1 MTVVT
6 ANTTGCNLM
15 SNDDRMKKAEELL
28 EEKYQEEFEV
38 LEYNGLVN
46 IDNDE
51 YQVVASAKN
60 KSDILFEARISLEDN
75 YLSDEYITSRVCRM
89 MEEKMQQNLGGL
101 TGYLKIKIQA
111 VSKTIDSANSKMTIP
126 EYMALKPSNLY
137 AVYLHYSPQNGEI
150 DNLYAN
156 LQNAC
161 LEMMDM
167 SGAMEIY
174 IVEED
179 KLKEITAYLEDCAIL
194 DIRYKEIVS
203 EITAIRIP
211 FKKGV
216 LELTEEEFKREVA
229 EKL

>member
-1 MTVVT
+1 MMIMTVVT

-89 MEEKMQQNLGGL
+89 MEEKMQH
-101 TGYLKIKIQA
+101 LKQGTA
-111 VSKTIDSANSKMTIP
+111 FSEGTETR
-126 EYMALKPSNLY
+126 
-137 AVYLHYSPQNGEI
+137 HYSMKWQDYWRDVKTRHQEG
-150 DNLYAN
+150 
-156 LQNAC
+156 
-161 LEMMDM
+161 LE
-167 SGAMEIY
+167 
-174 IVEED
+174 
-179 KLKEITAYLEDCAIL
+179 
-194 DIRYKEIVS
+194 
-203 EITAIRIP
+203 
-211 FKKGV
+211 
-216 LELTEEEFKREVA
+216 
-229 EKL
+229 